1 MALEPKPSES
11 ARAGMAQ
18 AREERQ
24 KAREAARD
32 VAVKGMRERQREQDE
47 ANAESY
53 RRMNASTPTPTQ
65 EENDLARIGA
75 LDIDKKQDDGSGPDR
90 GARQVRRN
98 VEAGAPAPYT
108 TRDVSAK
115 N

>member
-1 MALEPKPSES
+1 MALEPKTSES

-18 AREERQ
+18 AREDRQ

-53 RRMNASTPTPTQ
+53 RRKKTTSPRSARSILIRSRTTAA
-65 EENDLARIGA
+65 ARIAVLVRSVAMWRLA
-75 LDIDKKQDDGSGPDR
+75 L
-90 GARQVRRN
+90 RRRTPR
-98 VEAGAPAPYT
+98 AT
-108 TRDVSAK
+108 
-115 N
+115 